1 MKFSSSH
8 IWIISTLAATALI
21 GLVAIQLN
29 WLRGVFHERE
39 EKLTDRMEKL
49 LEVTNQY
56 YEEEMEGR
64 YNIDAMV
71 EAQNEQEKERFLDHF
86 DQMFKEVLRNEG
98 LNASFEYGL
107 ISCKTDQFKWYTDL
121 SQEGPIMEG
130 QTVRLG
136 GCGKVS
142 TSASGEHLHLY
153 SILPRK
159 SFFIFKQ
166 LGLAIGSSIL
176 FILMLIGAF
185 AYTLATIRR
194 QKKLSEMKSAFINNL
209 THEFKTPIA
218 TISLAARTLNRMGPG
233 ADFQKTKAYASLI
246 DQESKRL
253 ENQVDKILQMAVIDA
268 GNFSLDLKTID
279 VHQSIEQVLQSLQL
293 IIEKKGA
300 IVELDLE
307 AADSFIHA
315 DELHFFNILY
325 NIVDNAIKYSPEAP
339 HISIRTTNTPILN
352 ICIEDNGIGMSKEVQ
367 RQIFSAFYRS
377 ETGDSHDVKGFGLG
391 LSYVKKMVEAHE
403 GEVRVSSQAGVGTQF
418 QLSFPTIPVT
428 ETPTYA

>member
-1 MKFSSSH
+1 MKFSASH
-8 IWIISTLAATALI
+8 IWIISALAATALI

-39 EKLTDRMEKL
+39 EKLTDRMEEL
-49 LEVTNQY
+49 LEVINQY

-64 YNIDAMV
+64 YNIDAMMI
-71 EAQNEQEKERFLDHF
+71 AQNANERQRFLSHF

-98 LNASFEYGL
+98 LNANFEYGL
-107 ISCKTDQFKWYTDL
+107 ISCRSDRFKWYTDINL
-121 SQEGPIMEG
+121 EENIMAG
-130 QTVRLG
+130 HTVRLG
-136 GCGKVS
+136 GCGKLQS
-142 TSASGEHLHLY
+142 SSSGEHLHFY

-185 AYTLATIRR
+185 AYTLVTIRR

-279 VHQSIEQVLQSLQL
+279 AHQSIEQVLQSLQL
-293 IIEKKGA
+293 IIEKKEA
-300 IVELDLE
+300 VVDLHLE
-307 AADSFIHA
+307 ATDAWIKA

-339 HISIRTTNTPILN
+339 YIRIRTVNTPALRID
-352 ICIEDNGIGMSKEVQ
+352 IDDNGIGMSKEVQ

-391 LSYVKKMVEAHE
+391 LSYVQKMVEAHE
-403 GEVRVSSQAGVGTQF
+403 GEVRVNSQAGVGTQF
-418 QLSFPTIPVT
+418 QLTFPTIPVP

>member
-1 MKFSSSH
+1 MKFSASH
-8 IWIISTLAATALI
+8 IWIISTLAAMALI

-49 LEVTNQY
+49 LEVVNQY
-56 YEEEMEGR
+56 YEAEMEGR
-64 YNIDAMV
+64 YNIDAMMIK
-71 EAQNEQEKERFLDHF
+71 QNANERQRFLSHF
-86 DQMFKEVLRNEG
+86 DQMFKEVLRSEG
-98 LNASFEYGL
+98 LNANFEYGL
-107 ISCKTDQFKWYTDL
+107 ISCKSDRFKWYTNL
-121 SQEGPIMEG
+121 NLENNIMDG
-130 QTVRLG
+130 HTVRLG
-136 GCGKVS
+136 GCGKLS
-142 TSASGEHLHLY
+142 PSPTGEHLHFY

-159 SFFIFKQ
+159 SFFIFKE

-185 AYTLATIRR
+185 TYTLVTIRR

-268 GNFSLDLKTID
+268 GNFSLDLKTVD
-279 VHQSIEQVLQSLQL
+279 VHNSIEQVLQSLQL

-300 IVELDLE
+300 NVELYLE
-307 AADSFIHA
+307 AEDSQIKA

-339 HISIRTTNTPILN
+339 FIKIRTANTPDLAVY
-352 ICIEDNGIGMSKEVQ
+352 IEDNGIGMNKEVQ

-418 QLSFPTIPVT
+418 QLRFPTISVT

>member
-1 MKFSSSH
+1 MKFSASH
-8 IWIISTLAATALI
+8 IWIISAVAAAALV

-49 LEVTNQY
+49 LETVNQY
-56 YEEEMEGR
+56 YEVEMEGR

-71 EAQNEQEKERFLDHF
+71 VEQNLHEQDRFLGHF
-86 DQMFKEVLRNEG
+86 DSMFKEVLRNEG

-107 ISCKTDQFKWYTDL
+107 ISCKSDQFKWYTDL
-121 SQEGPIMEG
+121 SLENNIMDG
-130 QTVRLG
+130 HTVRLG
-136 GCGKVS
+136 GCGKLEAS
-142 TSASGEHLHLY
+142 PSGEHLHFY

-185 AYTLATIRR
+185 TYTLVTIRR

-268 GNFSLDLKTID
+268 GNFSLDLKSVN

-293 IIEKKGA
+293 IIEKKEA
-300 IVELDLE
+300 FVELHLD
-307 AADSFIHA
+307 ARSSWIKA

-325 NIVDNAIKYSPEAP
+325 NIVDNAIKYSPEYP
-339 HISIRTTNTPILN
+339 LIQIRTANTPDLTIY
-352 ICIEDNGIGMSKEVQ
+352 IEDNGIGMSKEEQ

-391 LSYVKKMVEAHE
+391 LSYVQKMVQAHE
-403 GEVRVSSQAGVGTQF
+403 GKVAVSSQYGVGTQF
-418 QLSFPTIPVT
+418 QLTFPTIPT
-428 ETPTYA
+428 PETATYA

>member
-8 IWIISTLAATALI
+8 IWIISALAATALI

-39 EKLTDRMEKL
+39 EKLTDRMEQL
-49 LEVTNQY
+49 LEVVNQY
-56 YEEEMEGR
+56 YEDEMEGR
-64 YNIDAMV
+64 YNIDAMMIR
-71 EAQNEQEKERFLDHF
+71 QNENERQRFLSHF
-86 DQMFKEVLRNEG
+86 DQMFKEVLRSEG

-107 ISCKTDQFKWYTDL
+107 ISCKSDRFKWYTDL
-121 SQEGPIMEG
+121 SLEDNIMDG
-130 QTVRLG
+130 HTVRLG
-136 GCGKVS
+136 GCGKLNPS
-142 TSASGEHLHLY
+142 PTGEHLHFY

-159 SFFIFKQ
+159 SFFIFKE

-185 AYTLATIRR
+185 TYTLVTIRR

-300 IVELDLE
+300 IVELYLE
-307 AADSFIHA
+307 AEDSLIQA

-339 HISIRTTNTPILN
+339 HISIRTRNTPTLN
-352 ICIEDNGIGMSKEVQ
+352 IFIEDNGIGMSKEVQ

-391 LSYVKKMVEAHE
+391 LSYVKKMVDAHE
-403 GEVRVSSQAGVGTQF
+403 GAVHVSSQAGLGTQF
-418 QLSFPTIPVT
+418 QLSFPTIPIT

>member
-8 IWIISTLAATALI
+8 IWIISALAAAALA
-21 GLVAIQLN
+21 GLIAIQLN

-39 EKLTDRMEKL
+39 EKLLDRMEKL

-71 EAQNEQEKERFLDHF
+71 IEQNVEERERFLEDF

-121 SQEGPIMEG
+121 SLEGPIMEG

-136 GCGKVS
+136 GCGKVN
-142 TSASGEHLHLY
+142 TSANGEHLHLY

-185 AYTLATIRR
+185 AYTLVTIRR

-268 GNFSLDLKTID
+268 GNFSLDRKRVD
-279 VHQSIEQVLQSLQL
+279 VHRSIQQVLQSLQL
-293 IIEKKGA
+293 IIEKKEA
-300 IVELDLE
+300 VVELELD
-307 AADSFIHA
+307 ARNAWISA

-325 NIVDNAIKYSPEAP
+325 NIVDNAIKYSPESP
-339 HISIRTTNTPILN
+339 FIRIRTSNNPSLTIY
-352 ICIEDNGIGMSKEVQ
+352 IEDNGIGMSNEVQ

-403 GEVRVSSQAGVGTQF
+403 GVVSVSSQAGVGTQF

>member
-8 IWIISTLAATALI
+8 IWIISALAASALI

-29 WLRGVFHERE
+29 WLKGVFQERE

-49 LEVTNQY
+49 LEVVNQY
-56 YEEEMEGR
+56 YEAEMEGQ
-64 YNIDAMV
+64 YNIDAMMIK
-71 EAQNEQEKERFLDHF
+71 QNKNERQRFLTHF

-98 LNASFEYGL
+98 LNANFEYGL
-107 ISCKTDQFKWYTDL
+107 ISCRSDRFKWYSNL
-121 SQEGPIMEG
+121 QLEKNIMEG
-130 QTVRLG
+130 HTVRLG
-136 GCGKVS
+136 GCGKLH
-142 TSASGEHLHLY
+142 TSPSGEHLHFY

-159 SFFIFKQ
+159 SFFIFKE

-185 AYTLATIRR
+185 AYTLVTIRR

-268 GNFSLDLKTID
+268 GNFSLDLKTVD
-279 VHQSIEQVLQSLQL
+279 AHQTIEQVLQSLQL

-300 IVELDLE
+300 RLELYLE
-307 AADSFIHA
+307 AEDSLIQA

-325 NIVDNAIKYSPEAP
+325 NIVDNAIKYSPEVP
-339 HISIRTTNTPILN
+339 YIRIRTCNTPSLN
-352 ICIEDNGIGMSKEVQ
+352 IFIEDDGIGMSKEVQ

-391 LSYVKKMVEAHE
+391 LSYVKKMVDAHE
-403 GEVRVSSQAGVGTQF
+403 GEVQVSSQAGVGTQF
-418 QLSFPTIPVT
+418 QLNFPTISVI

>member
-49 LEVTNQY
+49 LEVVNQY
-56 YEEEMEGR
+56 YEVEMEGQ
-64 YNIDAMV
+64 YNIDAMMIK
-71 EAQNEQEKERFLDHF
+71 QNKNERQRFLSHF
-86 DQMFKEVLRNEG
+86 DQMFKEVLRSEG
-98 LNASFEYGL
+98 LNANFEYGL
-107 ISCKTDQFKWYTDL
+107 ISCKSDRFKWYTDL
-121 SQEGPIMEG
+121 SLEENIMHG
-130 QTVRLG
+130 HTVRLG
-136 GCGKVS
+136 GCGKLS
-142 TSASGEHLHLY
+142 PSPSGEHLHFY

-159 SFFIFKQ
+159 SFFIFKE

-185 AYTLATIRR
+185 AYTLVTIRR

-300 IVELDLE
+300 IVELYLE
-307 AADSFIHA
+307 AEDSLIHA

-339 HISIRTTNTPILN
+339 HISIQTTNTPTLN
-352 ICIEDNGIGMSKEVQ
+352 IFIEDNGIGMSKEVQ

-391 LSYVKKMVEAHE
+391 LSYVKKMVDAHE

-418 QLSFPTIPVT
+418 QLSFPTISVT

>member
-1 MKFSSSH
+1 MKFSASH
-8 IWIISTLAATALI
+8 IWIISALAATALI

-39 EKLTDRMEKL
+39 EKLTDRMEEL
-49 LEVTNQY
+49 LEVINRN
-56 YEEEMEGR
+56 YEAEMEGR

-71 EAQNEQEKERFLDHF
+71 TGQNQQEKERFLSHF
-86 DQMFKEVLRNEG
+86 DHMFKEVLRNEG

-107 ISCKTDQFKWYTDL
+107 ISCRTDQFKWYTDL
-121 SQEGPIMEG
+121 QLEQHIMEG
-130 QTVRLG
+130 HTVRLG
-136 GCGKVS
+136 GCGKLES
-142 TSASGEHLHLY
+142 SPSGEHLHFY

-185 AYTLATIRR
+185 AYTLVTIRR

-268 GNFSLDLKTID
+268 GNFALDLKTID
-279 VHQSIEQVLQSLQL
+279 AHQSIEQVLQSLQL
-293 IIEKKGA
+293 IIEKKEA
-300 IVELDLE
+300 VVDLQLE
-307 AADSFIHA
+307 AADAWIRA

-339 HISIRTTNTPILN
+339 YIRIRTVNTPALRID
-352 ICIEDNGIGMSKEVQ
+352 IEDNGIGMSKEVQ

-391 LSYVKKMVEAHE
+391 LSYVQKMVEAHE
-403 GEVRVSSQAGVGTQF
+403 GEVRVNSQAGVGTQF
-418 QLSFPTIPVT
+418 QLTFPTIPVT
-428 ETPTYA
+428 ETPSYA

>member
-49 LEVTNQY
+49 LEVVNQY
-56 YEEEMEGR
+56 YEIEMEGR
-64 YNIDAMV
+64 YNIDAMMIK
-71 EAQNEQEKERFLDHF
+71 QHEKERQRFLSHF
-86 DQMFKEVLRNEG
+86 DQMFKEVLRSEG
-98 LNASFEYGL
+98 LNANFEYGL
-107 ISCKTDQFKWYTDL
+107 ISCKSDRFKWYTNL
-121 SQEGPIMEG
+121 SLEDNIMDG
-130 QTVRLG
+130 HTVRLG
-136 GCGKVS
+136 GCGKVNTS
-142 TSASGEHLHLY
+142 TSGEHLHLY

-194 QKKLSEMKSAFINNL
+194 QKKLSAMKSAFINNL

-268 GNFSLDLKTID
+268 GNFSLDLKAID

-300 IVELDLE
+300 IVDLYLE
-307 AADSFIHA
+307 AEDSLIHA

-325 NIVDNAIKYSPEAP
+325 NLVDNAIKYSPEAP
-339 HISIRTTNTPILN
+339 QISIRTINTPTLDIY
-352 ICIEDNGIGMSKEVQ
+352 IEDNGIGMSKEVQ

-391 LSYVKKMVEAHE
+391 LSYVKKMVAAHE
-403 GEVRVSSQAGVGTQF
+403 GEVQVSSQAGVGTQF
-418 QLSFPTIPVT
+418 QLSFPTISIT
-428 ETPTYA
+428 ETPNYA